1 MTSNTIKKPFDRDAQ
16 HAAKRQAVII
26 AAASAFRRKGYHNTS
41 MVEISRSLGLSK
53 AALYYYVRNKEEI
66 LYESHLVAY
75 RAMESILKDSKSYDG
90 TGLEKLSWAFREFV
104 TMLTQSGVSLLT
116 DVDSLQDDL
125 KEEIH
130 ARRNAIEKRVT
141 ALVKSGQKITLF
153 ARVIRACTCFSLW
166 AP

>member
-90 TGLEKLSWAFREFV
+90 TGLEKLSFRKV
-104 TMLTQSGVSLLT
+104 TMAPGWKNYLGHSGNS
-116 DVDSLQDDL
+116 
-125 KEEIH
+125 
-130 ARRNAIEKRVT
+130 
-141 ALVKSGQKITLF
+141 
-153 ARVIRACTCFSLW
+153 
-166 AP
+166 